1 MDITMHGPRM
11 RGRQPIAALGKL
23 TIGALVGVALSVVYV
38 MAALLGEV
46 NPMGLA
52 FSTLP
57 LVAAGAMLVGWRWS
71 PLLGVLIAGLILA
84 MIVPIAAF
92 ALSDPSSPMFA
103 PLLVLLALAVVAV
116 VMGISATVQNY
127 RRAAADR
134 RAPRWLA
141 AALAALAGLVAG
153 AIIVGM
159 IPRAGGTAGI
169 SPEVLAGLPGL
180 TAKNFAFSQ
189 TEIHVKAGETV
200 ALRLENG
207 DPESHFFAIDDLN
220 INAPI
225 PAGQSGLALFKPAKP
240 GVYTFYCPP
249 HYDKASG
256 QGMKGTLIVE

>member
-1 MDITMHGPRM
+1 MDITMHESRV
-11 RGRQPIAALGKL
+11 RGRQPLAALGKL
-23 TIGALVGVALSVVYV
+23 TIGALVGVALAVVYV

-57 LVAAGAMLVGWRWS
+57 LIAAGVMLAGWRWA
-71 PLLGVLIAGLILA
+71 PLLGVLVAGLMLA
-84 MIVPIAAF
+84 MIVPIAGF
-92 ALSDPSSPMFA
+92 ALADPSSPMFA
-103 PLLVLLALAVVAV
+103 PLLILLVLAVVGLV
-116 VMGISATVQNY
+116 LGVSATAQNY
-127 RRAAADR
+127 RRALADR

-141 AALAALAGLVAG
+141 ATLAALAGLVAG
-153 AIIVGM
+153 AILVGM
-159 IPRAGGTAGI
+159 IPRAGSTAGV
-169 SPEVLAGLPGL
+169 SPEVLATLPGL
-180 TAKNFAFSQ
+180 AAKGFEFSQ
-189 TEIHVKAGETV
+189 TEVRVKAGETV
-200 ALRLENG
+200 ALRLENS
-207 DPESHFFAIDDLN
+207 DPEAHFFVVDDLN